1 MKSLLIVLFV
11 TISSWTAYGQETGT
25 MNGTYEGYSNG
36 VYIFSDDDGE
46 SVEFNNVSYEA
57 SKRYDLT
64 SQKFVGRQFAITF
77 TVDSEL
83 DEDDEEI
90 QTTTITGILMPE

>member
-11 TISSWTAYGQETGT
+11 AVSSFTTFGQDTGT
-25 MNGTYEGYSNG
+25 MNATYEGYSNG
-36 VYIFSDDDGE
+36 VYSFTDDEGE
-46 SVEFNNVSYEA
+46 IVEFNNVTNEVS
-57 SKRYDLT
+57 SKYDLT
-64 SQKFVGRQFAITF
+64 SQKFVGRQFSITF

-90 QTTTITGILMPE
+90 QVSTIVDLLMPE

>member
-11 TISSWTAYGQETGT
+11 AVSSLTTFGQETST
-25 MNGTYEGYSNG
+25 MNGTYEGYIDG
-36 VYIFSDDDGE
+36 VYVFTDGE
-46 SVEFNNVSYEA
+46 GYSTEFTNVVDEVT
-57 SKRYDLT
+57 SKYDLK
-64 SQKFVGRQFAITF
+64 SQKLVGKQFSITF

-90 QTTTITGILMPE
+90 QVSTITGLLMPI